1 VGCGTG
7 NWGQAFSYDPFG
19 NITKAGQNGG
29 TSFSVSYST
38 STNQITTSGY
48 TYDANGNLTADNGSH
63 SYTWDAE
70 GNLASLDGNNETYDA
85 LKRRVEQLKSSAY
98 TEILYAP
105 NGAKLALMSGQ
116 TVTKMF
122 VPLPGGATAVYAGT
136 TLSYYRHPDWLGS
149 SRIASSNPQA
159 QTPYYDGAYAP
170 FGESYNESGTTD
182 RSFTGQNQ
190 DFGAI
195 QLFDFLYRE
204 HNSTQGRWISP
215 DPAGLA
221 SVDPTLPQSWN
232 RYAYVANDPLNLV
245 DPFGL
250 WTATPVYAVQP
261 PPPFVSSGIP
271 SPTIIVCDIITTDF
285 FGGDD
290 VNTCPPHDLQGGTLG
305 GGHTGGGGQ
314 SGGGSEVSAPQSQAA
329 PSNGPLSP
337 QAQACENKIQGAVNS
352 ALNTNSTYLGPTVGP
367 GMNSMGYRNGAYN
380 FNFFA
385 PGVTN
390 PVAGSNG
397 GSGRFPGSGLHI
409 PLPGGADPTIMPWG
423 YNAQAGGSYFTA
435 HYDSA
440 NPTDDLVSFFQHI
453 INDVILRR
461 PHGC

>member
-1 VGCGTG
+1 MGTG
-7 NWGQAFSYDPFG
+7 QAVPF
-19 NITKAGQNGG
+19 
-29 TSFSVSYST
+29 F
-38 STNQITTSGY
+38 
-48 TYDANGNLTADNGSH
+48 
-63 SYTWDAE
+63 
-70 GNLASLDGNNETYDA
+70 
-85 LKRRVEQLKSSAY
+85 Y

-329 PSNGPLSP
+329 PNNPANP
-337 QAQACENKIQGAVNS
+337 TACQQTVLNAVNNQFPDANLNANNILPSSSPDPQPGGQVNVNFGGGPFNGISSGRYAPSGFWGHVTGYGPSLHIVSAPTGIDPS
-352 ALNTNSTYLGPTVGP
+352 ALQFTNMS
-367 GMNSMGYRNGAYN
+367 
-380 FNFFA
+380 
-385 PGVTN
+385 
-390 PVAGSNG
+390 
-397 GSGRFPGSGLHI
+397 
-409 PLPGGADPTIMPWG
+409 
-423 YNAQAGGSYFTA
+423 FTA
-435 HYDSA
+435 HIDSA
-440 NPTDDLVSFFQHI
+440 WADNPIGALLHWI
-453 INDVILRR
+453 IDVLGAKTRN
-461 PHGC
+461 PCP